1 MWVVVIVVIGRL
13 WNDRIIR
20 DCRISGTSALIRR
33 KEAKRCEMDVGRK
46 TPSSARLSI
55 SKSAIRCNTERN
67 KCVIRNMDK
76 ENKLILYKDEEGRV
90 SVNTRLRN

>member
-1 MWVVVIVVIGRL
+1 MSMLTVWQESRL
-13 WNDRIIR
+13 
-20 DCRISGTSALIRR
+20 
-33 KEAKRCEMDVGRK
+33 KRCKLDDVRR
-46 TPSSARLSI
+46 TPSSARLNI
-55 SKSAIRCNTERN
+55 SMSAIRCNTEWI